1 MTYDGKLLAR
11 ARQAMEREKEQ
22 NEALRQR
29 RLDEVYR
36 RIPEIE
42 QIDARMRGHM
52 SDVVR
57 LTLAGRADLAQQLE
71 KLREENTGLQMRR
84 AELLTEAGLPIDY
97 TDEIVSCSICR
108 DTGNVRG
115 EVCECLRRRYN
126 RELTH
131 ELSSLLREGDES
143 FENFDLTLYPDTPDP
158 VSGYVPRE
166 VMGAVYDGC
175 RKFASNFPNVSAN
188 LLLRGGTGL
197 GKTYLS
203 ACIARVIAGKGYS
216 VCYDTA
222 ASALDAFERQKFSRS
237 PEEGEAASLQVSR
250 MLSCDLMILDDLGTE
265 MVTAMSLSALYT
277 LLNTRLT
284 RGLRMIIST
293 NCDDAELD
301 RRYTPQILSRLRGE
315 FLELPFFGKDI
326 RLLRRENS

>member
-11 ARQAMEREKEQ
+11 ARQAMEQEKIQ

-29 RLDEVYR
+29 RTDEIYLK
-36 RIPEIE
+36 IPEIE
-42 QIDARMRGHM
+42 HIDAQMRGQM
-52 SDVVR
+52 SDLVR
-57 LTLAGRADLAQQLE
+57 FTLTKRPDLAEQLNR
-71 KLREENTGLQMRR
+71 LRAENISLQMRR
-84 AELLTEAGLPIDY
+84 AELLTENGFPIDY
-97 TDEIVSCSICR
+97 TDEHYSCPLCR
-108 DTGNVRG
+108 DTGTLDG
-115 EVCECLRRRYN
+115 QVCECLRRRYN
-126 RELTH
+126 KELTY
-131 ELSSLLREGDES
+131 ELSSLLREGDER
-143 FENFDLTLYPDTPDP
+143 FENFDITLYPGTPDP
-158 VSGYVPRE
+158 VSGYVPRDAMKVVFE
-166 VMGAVYDGC
+166 GC

-203 ACIARVIAGKGYS
+203 ACIARVIAEKGYS

-222 ASALDAFERQKFSRS
+222 SSALDAFDRQKFSRS
-237 PEEGEAASLQVSR
+237 AEEADAATTKVNR

-301 RRYTPQILSRLRGE
+301 HRYTPQILSRLRGE
-315 FLELPFFGKDI
+315 FLELPFFGSDI
-326 RLLRRENS
+326 RLLCKNS